1 MSKLDMLET
10 GSLSICDA
18 GVNLIASY
26 DPRMRQFGKLFQG
39 HQLVN
44 VFRNSASFLPFCAD
58 CFRLHP
64 MALRYCSSLRRSGN
78 NLRKENPRTDCTP
91 PSYTKLL
98 CTNLCGSTPAAV
110 SDDLIKLYT
119 SRVEK

>member
-1 MSKLDMLET
+1 MIQTKNHLMY
-10 GSLSICDA
+10 LSE
-18 GVNLIASY
+18 
-26 DPRMRQFGKLFQG
+26 
-39 HQLVN
+39 
-44 VFRNSASFLPFCAD
+44 
-58 CFRLHP
+58 RLYG
-64 MALRYCSSLRRSGN
+64 LTYCSSLRRSGN